1 MDQGSGSG
9 QQAIDDIARRHNFSA
24 DAVLSMLE
32 SLVRGNG
39 TMAQFKHPEFS
50 GSGQWMNGGMTMVS
64 DMFNNQLKNRVDDL
78 CSELARLMA
87 DQPDLVENTRL
98 QSQNQGGQQGGT
110 AEGPFQKAQKTEWW
124 PADLGR
130 PDSTGSQNSVRYA
143 YFGQA
148 RRLAIES
155 DGKTSVYD
163 TLDHRIGGFSQ
174 QQSGSASLTFS
185 SQHGTVDVSRLPMI
199 APG

>member
-1 MDQGSGSG
+1 MNQLSDSG
-9 QQAIDDIARRHNFSA
+9 QQAIDDIARRHRFSA

-39 TMAQFKHPEFS
+39 TMAQFNHPEFS
-50 GSGQWMNGGMTMVS
+50 GSGQWMSGGMTMVS
-64 DMFNNQLKNRVDDL
+64 DMFNHQLKQRVDAL

-87 DQPDLVENTRL
+87 DQPELVGSTRL
-98 QSQNQGGQQGGT
+98 QSQNQGGQQGGHV
-110 AEGPFQKAQKTEWW
+110 QKADWW

-155 DGKTSVYD
+155 SGKVTVYD
-163 TLDHRIGGFSQ
+163 TQDHRVSGFSQ

-185 SQHGTVDVSRLPMI
+185 SQHGLIDVGRLPVVTSR
-199 APG
+199 